1 MQYFSNPFTGGITS
15 IGSPEFQQ
23 MLHQIRRDPSAI
35 SGNLRNALIQ
45 AGYLQGDAVSTAPSP
60 AAGAMPLAP
69 PPTALQAG
77 AAAGTS
83 STYGGGPVG
92 GGPSSASLLQSAAA
106 TADPWAPQ
114 RAQYQTQLNNLMQGG
129 VSAVA
134 SDPSVQA
141 RMRGGTEALARS
153 MAAQGFLGSG
163 NILEEIQRKGQDIAS
178 QEYGNQFSRL
188 AMLAGVNAG
197 SPTSSAGILAQIPGQ
212 QLAEQQTGFNQAV
225 QTQRLPYELTAL
237 QNAALQGQ
245 QQTEAG
251 GLQNQ
256 LLQQQMQQMRDAQN
270 RLSLIQQQSAMPRGF
285 LA

>member
-69 PPTALQAG
+69 APTALQAG
-77 AAAGTS
+77 AAVGTGS
-83 STYGGGPVG
+83 AYGGGAG

-106 TADPWAPQ
+106 TADPWAAQ

-141 RMRGGTEALARS
+141 RQQAGEQTLARS
-153 MAAQGFLGSG
+153 MAARGFLGSG
-163 NILEEIQRKGQDIAS
+163 NILQELQKQGQDIAS

-212 QLAEQQTGFNQAV
+212 QLAEQQVGFNQAV